1 MKKIAAHFLKS
12 ASINTAVKSSDVE
25 TDMETAQREF

>member
-1 MKKIAAHFLKS
+1 MKKIAVHFLKS
-12 ASINTAVKSSDVE
+12 ASINTAVKSSNVE